1 MHVDAVDL
9 MSLSGCFIHHG
20 GPHLSVPSGQ
30 SAIWD
35 WLSPPSPW
43 QQHFKTRHLI
53 AGVKQQQTHCAK
65 KLILSFQQVHSSH
78 EELRSVFFLC
88 QMNKLMIINGTAA
101 KFPSVCCIIYFF
113 KLLTFPCSLTSTH
126 PLTALLPFPC
136 SLFYKL

>member
-1 MHVDAVDL
+1 MHVDAADL

-53 AGVKQQQTHCAK
+53 AGVKQQQTHHAK
-65 KLILSFQQVHSSH
+65 
-78 EELRSVFFLC
+78 
-88 QMNKLMIINGTAA
+88 
-101 KFPSVCCIIYFF
+101 
-113 KLLTFPCSLTSTH
+113 
-126 PLTALLPFPC
+126 
-136 SLFYKL
+136 